1 MRTTVVLALVLVAC
15 GPSDSRE
22 TAGHGAPSASTST
35 GPDQIILRMARSGG
49 SVRAYRYPQL
59 DSVIWTSS
67 VNAAAPARILA
78 FDENAGS
85 IAYID
90 RNGIPGRIDLRSGTV
105 GVATRA
111 KLSSIASADGWAIY
125 GIANNGNVT
134 RLTPTGDWSYTPPA
148 KARLVIPQSDGTLLV
163 LADGGSSVSVLR
175 LRPPDSDVTD
185 SAAVPDAPRILHAQ
199 AGDRVYFGIDSSV
212 FALRG
217 RTLEVTPALNLGD
230 RVRAVVPTPSGDR
243 LFVAT
248 DSTPK
253 LIIVDRYR
261 DQVER
266 SIDLPGNVGALRMDP
281 LGRYVLARA
290 AGGDSAWVIAV
301 GTARVV
307 GSVSTSWRDD
317 LPVVAPDGAL
327 LLASGSAVR
336 VVDGETLRQRAVVA
350 DGAADFWH
358 VVIWNGFRPRAGD
371 LDQPVTIA
379 DTQAVAAPPDTTDT
393 TSVAPVAGDT
403 TGRPPRAP
411 IPRPVPPRIPVDTG
425 TPAPAAPA
433 RSSGWIVSFA
443 AYLSE
448 ASARSRAAE
457 ITVEGQKAR
466 VVAGQTPGTTTT
478 VYRVILGPY
487 PTKADAER
495 IGRESRESFWVYEG
509 NP

>member
-1 MRTTVVLALVLVAC
+1 
-15 GPSDSRE
+15 
-22 TAGHGAPSASTST
+22 
-35 GPDQIILRMARSGG
+35 
-49 SVRAYRYPQL
+49 
-59 DSVIWTSS
+59 
-67 VNAAAPARILA
+67 
-78 FDENAGS
+78 
-85 IAYID
+85 
-90 RNGIPGRIDLRSGTV
+90 
-105 GVATRA
+105 
-111 KLSSIASADGWAIY
+111 
-125 GIANNGNVT
+125 
-134 RLTPTGDWSYTPPA
+134 
-148 KARLVIPQSDGTLLV
+148 
-163 LADGGSSVSVLR
+163 
-175 LRPPDSDVTD
+175 
-185 SAAVPDAPRILHAQ
+185 
-199 AGDRVYFGIDSSV
+199 
-212 FALRG
+212 
-217 RTLEVTPALNLGD
+217 
-230 RVRAVVPTPSGDR
+230 
-243 LFVAT
+243 
-248 DSTPK
+248 
-253 LIIVDRYR
+253 
-261 DQVER
+261 
-266 SIDLPGNVGALRMDP
+266 
-281 LGRYVLARA
+281 
-290 AGGDSAWVIAV
+290 
-301 GTARVV
+301 
-307 GSVSTSWRDD
+307 
-317 LPVVAPDGAL
+317 L

-336 VVDGETLRQRAVVA
+336 IVDGETLRQRTVVA

-379 DTQAVAAPPDTTDT
+379 DTQSVAAPPDTTDT

-433 RSSGWIVSFA
+433 RSGGWIVSFA